1 MVGAYLLS
9 WRKQSRNRKL
19 RGTDKKGV
27 KKVIGEIKKVR
38 KETVERVERCNDKLK
53 EQKEGKGTE
62 LVEWI
67 NDMLKGRKG

>member
-1 MVGAYLLS
+1 M
-9 WRKQSRNRKL
+9 
-19 RGTDKKGV
+19 